1 MNSVRMLPRP
11 ERQSGPLEPSNQAR
25 GAEVSLGSQ
34 ACRGLL
40 APCSPFL
47 PSWVL
52 SGKSSSAGGGE
63 GRGQPL
69 GHILAEM
76 CLVLGE
82 QLEAPGLGWGRLAET
97 AGASG
102 PGRGLQGT
110 FSYGRSFQAPSCLGA
125 SLWEGTL
132 HPGAQVHQPC
142 GCRVPWGP
150 QAHVQRSRHH
160 HRPLR
165 ELRGRRAPTLVS
177 CTGLGS
183 DMAAPPVPSAA
194 CPSGSS
200 AVSPPATS
208 SRTIHPSTLQ
218 GSVSGLHHPW
228 S

>member
-1 MNSVRMLPRP
+1 M
-11 ERQSGPLEPSNQAR
+11 
-25 GAEVSLGSQ
+25 SLGSQ

-40 APCSPFL
+40 APCSPSL

-52 SGKSSSAGGGE
+52 SGKSSSARGGE

-125 SLWEGTL
+125 SLCGGHPAPTTGGDTPPRGGT
-132 HPGAQVHQPC
+132 VDQPC
-142 GCRVPWGP
+142 GCGAPWGP
-150 QAHVQRSRHH
+150 QAHVQRSRCY

-165 ELRGRRAPTLVS
+165 ELQGRRAPTLLS
-177 CTGLGS
+177 RTGLGS
-183 DMAAPPVPSAA
+183 DVAAPPVPSAA
-194 CPSGSS
+194 RPSRSS
-200 AVSPPATS
+200 AVSPPASS

>member
-1 MNSVRMLPRP
+1 M
-11 ERQSGPLEPSNQAR
+11 
-25 GAEVSLGSQ
+25 SLGSQ

-40 APCSPFL
+40 APCSPSL

-52 SGKSSSAGGGE
+52 SGKSSSARGGE

-125 SLWEGTL
+125 SLCGGHPAPTTGGGHPPPGGHSGSALWVRGAL
-132 HPGAQVHQPC
+132 GSPGPRPALPLLPPSAPGAAGQA
-142 GCRVPWGP
+142 GP
-150 QAHVQRSRHH
+150 HP
-160 HRPLR
+160 PL
-165 ELRGRRAPTLVS
+165 PH
-177 CTGLGS
+177 GS
-183 DMAAPPVPSAA
+183 
-194 CPSGSS
+194 GF
-200 AVSPPATS
+200 
-208 SRTIHPSTLQ
+208 
-218 GSVSGLHHPW
+218 
-228 S
+228 